1 MFGKLWLWQS
11 ITIPTSPPVSSSS
24 ITEPLK
30 STARR
35 LRKRQTK
42 SEKLLWQAL
51 RNRQLS
57 GLKFLRQNPIGHSI
71 VDFYCHEN
79 RLVIEIDGGIH
90 LNVDVKDRDKFR
102 QKMIEDYGIRFFR
115 CTANEV
121 ESNLEGVLAGIQ
133 QIVASASPIPS
144 ILREG
149 KS

>member
-1 MFGKLWLWQS
+1 MIVATANDPNKPAGEFRQHYRIK
-11 ITIPTSPPVSSSS
+11 
-24 ITEPLK
+24 PLK
-30 STARR
+30 ATARI

-51 RNRQLS
+51 SSRKLD
-57 GLKFLRQNPIGHSI
+57 GLEFLRQHPIGHSI

-90 LNVDVKDRDKFR
+90 LNVDVKDRDKIR
-102 QKMIEDYGIRFFR
+102 QKMIEDYDLRFFR

-121 ESNLEGVLAGIQ
+121 ESNLEGVLAEILK
-133 QIVASASPIPS
+133 IVAPTAPIPS
-144 ILREG
+144 ISREG